1 MIKQE
6 WEAGE
11 MQASRGGWALR
22 DSIRKNKKDALC
34 LKKKK
39 MMMTILPSDA
49 SVGVGWKIFSCKIEM
64 ESRMK
69 RKRLGAWVC
78 LPGLN

>member
-1 MIKQE
+1 M
-6 WEAGE
+6 GE
-11 MQASRGGWALR
+11 MQGRRSGWALR
-22 DSIRKNKKDALC
+22 DSIRKNKKDSLC
-34 LKKKK
+34 LKKK
-39 MMMTILPSDA
+39 MMTILPSDA

-64 ESRMK
+64 ESRMR